1 MTKEEFD
8 VMRLM
13 VMLNAGYAYDKLPEE
28 DKILLY
34 DLLVEFA
41 KETDE
46 VANNDDST
54 GNS

>member
-8 VMRLM
+8 IMRLM

-28 DKILLY
+28 DRILLY
-34 DLLVEFA
+34 NLMVELA

-46 VANNDDST
+46 VANNDST